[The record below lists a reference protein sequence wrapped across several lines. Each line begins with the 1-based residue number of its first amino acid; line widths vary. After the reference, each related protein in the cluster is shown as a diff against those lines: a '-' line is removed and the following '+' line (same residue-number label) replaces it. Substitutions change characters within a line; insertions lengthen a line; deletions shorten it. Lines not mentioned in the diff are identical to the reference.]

1 MERLPFDPKRA
12 VGPERPGS
20 PARREARDRR
30 LQEAEHLTVSQLA
43 ELIKTTLEQ
52 RVPSP
57 LRVIGEVSNLSRP
70 NHWYFSLKDDKAV
83 VNCVA
88 WASAV
93 KKIKFVPA
101 EGDEVVAT
109 GHISHYGPQGRTQLY
124 VSALKPVGAGALD
137 LMFRKM
143 CDELR
148 KLGYFHESRKKP
160 LPVLP
165 RRIAVVTS
173 QSSAAWQDVIATAA
187 QRCKA
192 IGLLIADVRVQGEG
206 AAEQVAAAIRQ
217 IDANRETLGVDAIL
231 VTRGG
236 GSAEDLW
243 TFNER
248 VVADAVFACQLPI
261 VAAIGHESDTSVI
274 ELVADVRAA
283 TPTQAVMRL
292 VPATSQLMEQIN
304 HMDHRLT
311 SLVRR
316 LVEHQRQRLA
326 IITRATFFRD
336 PRSLV
341 TESRT
346 VIQTRQRDLLR
357 VVGARVAREQARL
370 ERLSGRLRQLR
381 PQALASRRRQG
392 LAVLDDR
399 LRRALH
405 RRVDQRQLLDRH
417 RRRLA
422 QVVRNNAHRVAEGL
436 NSLSRQ
442 LAGLGPDGVLARGF
456 SYTTTAR
463 GQLIRSARDVRPG
476 QHVVTRMIDGA
487 FGSTVHGPKGKPN
500 EPAVVEQMDLFGRSE

>member
-12 VGPERPGS
+12 VGPEPTGS
-20 PARREARDRR
+20 PARREARYRH

-43 ELIKTTLEQ
+43 KLIKTTLEQ

-70 NHWYFSLKDDKAV
+70 NHWYFSLKDEKAV

-109 GHISHYGPQGRTQLY
+109 GHVSHYGPQGRTQLY

-148 KLGYFHESRKKP
+148 KLGYFDESRKKA
-160 LPVLP
+160 LPIFP
-165 RRIAVVTS
+165 RRIAVITS

-192 IGLLIADVRVQGEG
+192 VGLLVADVRVQGEG
-206 AAEQVAAAIRQ
+206 AAEQVTAAIRQ
-217 IDANRETLGVDAIL
+217 IDANRERLGVDAIL

-248 VVADAVFACQLPI
+248 VIADAALRCKLPI

-292 VPATSQLMEQIN
+292 IPATSELMEQVN
-304 HMDHRLT
+304 HLDHRLT
-311 SLVRR
+311 SLMRR
-316 LVEHQRQRLA
+316 LLERQRQRLT
-326 IITRATFFRD
+326 IITRAALFRD

-341 TESRT
+341 TESKIT
-346 VIQTRQRDLLR
+346 IQTQHRDLYRVLR
-357 VVGARVAREQARL
+357 ARVTREQARL
-370 ERLSGRLRQLR
+370 ERLAGRLRQLR
-381 PQALASRRRQG
+381 PAALASRRRQRI
-392 LAVLDDR
+392 AVLDDR

-405 RRVDQRQLLDRH
+405 RRVDQRQVLDGH
-417 RRRLA
+417 RRRLG
-422 QVVRNNAHRVAEGL
+422 QVVRNNARRVTERL
-436 NSLSRQ
+436 NGMSRQ
-442 LAGLGPDGVLARGF
+442 LAGLGPDGVLARGY

-463 GQLIRSARDVRPG
+463 GQLIRSAHDARPG
-476 QHVVTRMIDGA
+476 QHIVTRLVDGA
-487 FGSTVHGPKGKPN
+487 FGSTVHGRKGKSN
-500 EPAVVEQMDLFGRSE
+500 ESTGARQMDLFGRSE

>member
-1 MERLPFDPKRA
+1 MERLPFDPQRA
-12 VGPERPGS
+12 VGPEPPGS

-30 LQEAEHLTVSQLA
+30 NQDADHLTVSQLA

-57 LRVIGEVSNLSRP
+57 IRVIGEVSNLSRP

-109 GHISHYGPQGRTQLY
+109 GHVSHYGPQGRTQLY

-148 KLGYFHESRKKP
+148 KLGYFDESRKKP

-173 QSSAAWQDVIATAA
+173 HSSAAWQDVMATAA

-192 IGLLIADVRVQGEG
+192 VGLLVADVRVQGDG
-206 AAEQVAAAIRQ
+206 AAEQVAAAIGQ
-217 IDANRETLGVDAIL
+217 IDANREQLGVDVIL

-248 VVADAVFACQLPI
+248 VVADAAFACQLPI

-292 VPATSQLMEQIN
+292 IPATSQLMEQV
-304 HMDHRLT
+304 HHLDHRLT
-311 SLVRR
+311 SLMRR
-316 LVEHQRQRLA
+316 LVERQRQRLA
-326 IITRATFFRD
+326 TIMRAALFRD
-336 PRSLV
+336 PHSLV

-346 VIQTRQRDLLR
+346 ALQTRQRDLYR
-357 VVGARVAREQARL
+357 VLGARVTREQARL
-370 ERLSGRLRQLR
+370 ERLAGRLRQLR
-381 PQALASRRRQG
+381 PETLASRRRQR

-399 LRRALH
+399 LGRALR
-405 RRVDQRQLLDRH
+405 RRVDQRHLLDGH

-422 QVVRNNAHRVAEGL
+422 QVVRNNAQRIAERL
-436 NSLSRQ
+436 NGLSRQ
-442 LAGLGPDGVLARGF
+442 LAGLGPDGVLARGY

-463 GQLIRSARDVRPG
+463 GQLIRSAQDVRPG
-476 QHVVTRMIDGA
+476 HQIVTRLVDGA

-500 EPAVVEQMDLFGRSE
+500 EPAAVEQMDLFGRSE